1 MEGQRREGRVR
12 RPDGSLPQ
20 LLSPSQLVNVL
31 MKRGNTESR
40 EEKNGNITKM
50 GEDVKRERKVLSQ
63 NASSALFLNEH
74 VI

>member
-50 GEDVKRERKVLSQ
+50 G
-63 NASSALFLNEH
+63 
-74 VI
+74 